1 MVNKAQGLCSQ
12 FICCLLILIM
22 TILSCGK
29 SKKIVDKTAPS
40 NPSITINSDA
50 VSTTSTAVTFSL
62 SALDNVGV
70 TGYCASESSTIPSVS
85 DSCWTS
91 VTSTTSYSATVAFTL
106 SSGSVGDNTKT
117 VYVWFKDNAGN
128 VSSSAN
134 DSITLTVSDTTA
146 PSNPSITI
154 NNGAASTTS
163 TSVTLNLS
171 ASDDVGVT
179 GYCASE
185 SSTTPSV
192 SDSCWTTVTSTTPY
206 SSSVSFTLSGGRV
219 GDNTKT
225 VYVWFR
231 DNAGNVSSPA
241 SDSITLTVSDKITP
255 SKPSVPISSG
265 ATSTTSK
272 SAMLKLPDT
281 GQTGDYTTTF
291 GEDSDYTINP
301 PSYTDNGNGTITD
314 NVTGLTWQK
323 EDDNI
328 ERAWDNA
335 NTYCDDLTLG
345 GYSDWRLPSDMEL
358 MSIVNYGIYNPAINT
373 TYFPDTNSSFYW
385 LSDTIASDSSTHA
398 LHMDFTHGF
407 IINYVSKSN
416 RYHVRCVRGDITVA
430 ENFTDNANGTVID
443 NNTSLMWQKED
454 DDTTREWESAITY
467 CEGLSLGG
475 YNDWRLPNIKELSSI
490 TDDTK
495 YNPAIDTTYFPNT
508 NSSYYWSST
517 TDADYYTNAWLVY
530 FGDSNGNGSSSYY
543 VRCVRGGQ

>member
-1 MVNKAQGLCSQ
+1 MGNKAQRLYRQ

-22 TILSCGK
+22 IILSCGK

-40 NPSITINSDA
+40 NPSITINNGA
-50 VSTTSTAVTFSL
+50 ASTTSTAVTISL
-62 SALDNVGV
+62 SASDDVGV
-70 TGYCASESSTIPSVS
+70 RGYCVSESSTTPSVS

-91 VTSTTSYSATVAFTL
+91 VISATSYSSSVSFTL
-106 SSGSVGDNTKT
+106 SGGSVGNNTNT

-128 VSSSAN
+128 ISSSAS

-146 PSNPSITI
+146 PSNPSVSI
-154 NNGAASTTS
+154 NSDAASTTS
-163 TSVTLNLS
+163 TAVTLNLS
-171 ASDDVGVT
+171 ASDDVGVR
-179 GYCASE
+179 GYCVSE

-192 SDSCWTTVTSTTPY
+192 SDSCWTTVTSTTSY
-206 SSSVSFTLSGGRV
+206 SAAVTFTLSSGGV

-231 DNAGNVSSPA
+231 DSAGNVSSFA
-241 SDSITLTVSDKITP
+241 NDSITLTVSDKITP

-265 ATSTTSK
+265 AISTTSTSK

-281 GQTGDYTTTF
+281 GQTGDYTTTA

-345 GYSDWRLPSDMEL
+345 GSTDWRLPSDMEL

-373 TYFPDTNSSFYW
+373 AYFPDTNSSFYW
-385 LSDTIASDSSTHA
+385 LSNTITSDSSTYT
-398 LHMDFTHGF
+398 LHMNFTHGF

-416 RYHVRCVRGDITVA
+416 RYYVRCVRGDITVTG
-430 ENFTDNANGTVID
+430 NFTDNANGTVTD
-443 NNTSLMWQKED
+443 NNTGLMWQKD
-454 DDTTREWESAITY
+454 DDNTAREWESAITY

-475 YNDWRLPNIKELSSI
+475 DNDWRLPNIKELLSI
-490 TDDTK
+490 
-495 YNPAIDTTYFPNT
+495 IDTTYFPNT

-530 FGDSNGNGSSSYY
+530 FGDGNDNDNGPTSSYY
-543 VRCVRGGQ
+543 VRCVRGK

>member
-1 MVNKAQGLCSQ
+1 MGNKAQRLYRQ

-22 TILSCGK
+22 IILSCGK

-40 NPSITINSDA
+40 NPSITIN
-50 VSTTSTAVTFSL
+50 
-62 SALDNVGV
+62 
-70 TGYCASESSTIPSVS
+70 
-85 DSCWTS
+85 
-91 VTSTTSYSATVAFTL
+91 
-106 SSGSVGDNTKT
+106 
-117 VYVWFKDNAGN
+117 
-128 VSSSAN
+128 
-134 DSITLTVSDTTA
+134 
-146 PSNPSITI
+146 
-154 NNGAASTTS
+154 NGAASTTS
-163 TSVTLNLS
+163 TAVTISLS
-171 ASDDVGVT
+171 ASDDVGVR
-179 GYCASE
+179 GYCVSE

-192 SDSCWTTVTSTTPY
+192 SDSCWTTVTSTTSY
-206 SSSVSFTLSGGRV
+206 SAAVTFTLSSGGV

-231 DNAGNVSSPA
+231 DSAGNVSSFA
-241 SDSITLTVSDKITP
+241 NDSITLTVSDKITP

-265 ATSTTSK
+265 AISTTSTSK

-281 GQTGDYTTTF
+281 GQTGDYTTTA

-345 GYSDWRLPSDMEL
+345 GSTDWRLPSDMEL

-373 TYFPDTNSSFYW
+373 AYFPDTNSSFYW
-385 LSDTIASDSSTHA
+385 LSNTITSDSSTYT
-398 LHMDFTHGF
+398 LHMNFTHGF

-416 RYHVRCVRGDITVA
+416 RYYVRCVRGDITVTG
-430 ENFTDNANGTVID
+430 NFTDNANGTVTD
-443 NNTSLMWQKED
+443 NNTGLMWQKD
-454 DDTTREWESAITY
+454 DDNTAREWESAITY

-475 YNDWRLPNIKELSSI
+475 DNDWRLPNIKELLSI
-490 TDDTK
+490 
-495 YNPAIDTTYFPNT
+495 IDTTYFPNT

-530 FGDSNGNGSSSYY
+530 FGDGNDNDNGPTSSYY
-543 VRCVRGGQ
+543 VRCVRGK

>member
-1 MVNKAQGLCSQ
+1 MVNKAQGLYRQ

-40 NPSITINSDA
+40 NPSITINSNA
-50 VSTTSTAVTFSL
+50 VSTTSTAVTLSL

-70 TGYCASESSTIPSVS
+70 TGYCAKESATTPESN

-91 VTSTTSYSATVAFTL
+91 VTSTTSYSVTVAFTL
-106 SSGSVGDNTKT
+106 SSGGVGDNTKT

-128 VSSSAN
+128 VSSSAD

-154 NNGAASTTS
+154 NNGATSTTS
-163 TSVTLNLS
+163 ASVTLSLS
-171 ASDDVGVT
+171 ALDDVGVI
-179 GYCASE
+179 GYYASE
-185 SSTTPSV
+185 TSTLDAEFILCQGSTTPSV
-192 SDSCWTTVTSTTPY
+192 SDSCWTTVTSTASY
-206 SSSVSFTLSGGRV
+206 SSSVSFTLSSGRV

-398 LHMDFTHGF
+398 LH
-407 IINYVSKSN
+407 
-416 RYHVRCVRGDITVA
+416 
-430 ENFTDNANGTVID
+430 
-443 NNTSLMWQKED
+443 
-454 DDTTREWESAITY
+454 
-467 CEGLSLGG
+467 
-475 YNDWRLPNIKELSSI
+475 
-490 TDDTK
+490 
-495 YNPAIDTTYFPNT
+495 
-508 NSSYYWSST
+508 
-517 TDADYYTNAWLVY
+517 
-530 FGDSNGNGSSSYY
+530 
-543 VRCVRGGQ
+543 

>member
-1 MVNKAQGLCSQ
+1 MGNKAQRLYRQ

-22 TILSCGK
+22 IILSCGK

-40 NPSITINSDA
+40 NPSITINNGA
-50 VSTTSTAVTFSL
+50 ASTTSTAVTISL
-62 SALDNVGV
+62 SASDDVGV
-70 TGYCASESSTIPSVS
+70 RGYCVSESSTTPSVS

-91 VTSTTSYSATVAFTL
+91 VISATSYSSSVSFTL
-106 SSGSVGDNTKT
+106 SGGSVGNNTNT

-128 VSSSAN
+128 ISSSAS

-146 PSNPSITI
+146 PSNPSVSI
-154 NNGAASTTS
+154 NSDAASTTS
-163 TSVTLNLS
+163 TAVTISLS
-171 ASDDVGVT
+171 ASDDVGVR
-179 GYCASE
+179 GYCVSE

-192 SDSCWTTVTSTTPY
+192 SDSCWTTVTSTTSY
-206 SSSVSFTLSGGRV
+206 SAAVTFTLSSGGV

-231 DNAGNVSSPA
+231 DSAGNVSSFA
-241 SDSITLTVSDKITP
+241 NDSITLTVSDKITP

-265 ATSTTSK
+265 AISTTSTSK

-281 GQTGDYTTTF
+281 GQTGDYTTTA

-345 GYSDWRLPSDMEL
+345 GSTDWRLPSDMEL

-373 TYFPDTNSSFYW
+373 AYFPDTNSSFYW
-385 LSDTIASDSSTHA
+385 LSNTITSDSSTYT
-398 LHMDFTHGF
+398 LHMNFTHGF

-416 RYHVRCVRGDITVA
+416 RYYVRCVRGDITVTG
-430 ENFTDNANGTVID
+430 NFTDNANGTVTD
-443 NNTSLMWQKED
+443 NNTGLMWQKD
-454 DDTTREWESAITY
+454 DDNTAREWESAITY

-475 YNDWRLPNIKELSSI
+475 DNDWRLPNIKELLSI
-490 TDDTK
+490 
-495 YNPAIDTTYFPNT
+495 IDTTYFPNT

-530 FGDSNGNGSSSYY
+530 FGDGNDNDNGPTSSYY
-543 VRCVRGGQ
+543 VRCVRGK

>member
-1 MVNKAQGLCSQ
+1 MGNKAQRLYRQ

-22 TILSCGK
+22 IILSCGK

-40 NPSITINSDA
+40 NPSITINNGA
-50 VSTTSTAVTFSL
+50 ASTTSTAVTISL
-62 SALDNVGV
+62 SASDDVGV
-70 TGYCASESSTIPSVS
+70 RGYCVSESSTTPSDS

-91 VTSTTSYSATVAFTL
+91 VISATSYSSSVSFTL
-106 SSGSVGDNTKT
+106 SGGSVGNNTNT

-128 VSSSAN
+128 ISSSAS

-146 PSNPSITI
+146 PSNPSVSI
-154 NNGAASTTS
+154 NSDAASTTS
-163 TSVTLNLS
+163 TAVTLNLS
-171 ASDDVGVT
+171 ASDDVGVR
-179 GYCASE
+179 GYCVSE

-192 SDSCWTTVTSTTPY
+192 SDSCWTTVTSTTSY
-206 SSSVSFTLSGGRV
+206 SAAVTFTLSSGGV

-231 DNAGNVSSPA
+231 DSAGNVSSFA
-241 SDSITLTVSDKITP
+241 NDSITLTVSDKITP

-265 ATSTTSK
+265 AISTTSTSK

-281 GQTGDYTTTF
+281 GQTGDYTTTA

-345 GYSDWRLPSDMEL
+345 GSTDWRLPSDMEL

-373 TYFPDTNSSFYW
+373 AYFPDTNSSFYW
-385 LSDTIASDSSTHA
+385 LSNTITSDSSTYT
-398 LHMDFTHGF
+398 LHMNFTHGF

-416 RYHVRCVRGDITVA
+416 RYYVRCVRGDITVTG
-430 ENFTDNANGTVID
+430 NFTDNANGTVTD
-443 NNTSLMWQKED
+443 NNTGLMWQKD
-454 DDTTREWESAITY
+454 DDNTAREWESAITY

-475 YNDWRLPNIKELSSI
+475 DNDWRLPNIKELLSI
-490 TDDTK
+490 
-495 YNPAIDTTYFPNT
+495 IDTTYFPNT

-530 FGDSNGNGSSSYY
+530 FGDGNDNDNGPTSSYY
-543 VRCVRGGQ
+543 VRCVRGK